1 LWRWKIDEKQIK
13 AIAKILQD
21 NYVSLETWD
30 HYNDDFNHRYDLDC
44 ERVAKLLVENRVRIE
59 VEE

>member
-1 LWRWKIDEKQIK
+1 MDEKQIK

-21 NYVSLETWD
+21 NYVNLETWYP
-30 HYNDDFNHRYDLDC
+30 YNDDFNYRYDLDC
-44 ERVAKLLVENRVRIE
+44 ERVAKLLVENGVRIE